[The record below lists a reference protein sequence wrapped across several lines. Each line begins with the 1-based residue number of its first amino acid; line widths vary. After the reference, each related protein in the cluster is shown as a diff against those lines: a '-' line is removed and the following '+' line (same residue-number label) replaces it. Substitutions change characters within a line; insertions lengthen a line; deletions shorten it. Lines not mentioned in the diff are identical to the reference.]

1 MHMQVNGRRIAEV
14 NRLYSTK
21 YSFFFFFYLLD
32 HAIELKIIYV
42 MMSSFTYSVVH
53 RFIVFKTA

>member
-21 YSFFFFFYLLD
+21 YSFFFLFYLLD

-42 MMSSFTYSVVH
+42 MISSFTYSVVH

>member
-42 MMSSFTYSVVH
+42 MISSFSYSVVH

>member
-42 MMSSFTYSVVH
+42 MISSFTYSVVH